1 MRERQRQSERLQLV
15 FGSAGA
21 FVAMEEREEG
31 GLYAH
36 LITCKLN
43 LIETSIQSV
52 TRTNQLAAFP
62 MFLYSDLWHYYHL
75 HWTRKRPCLA
85 AVDHRNL
92 VLQSLGDLCSGNW
105 LIDFQSNNN
114 ERLQTFHKLLLIDIL
129 YATSLPSLYPQW
141 GCLFGSNIA
150 PHKHRSIPR
159 GDSPHTLTHVN

>member
-1 MRERQRQSERLQLV
+1 MWERDRDRASDSNWCSVVLV
-15 FGSAGA
+15 HLWLW
-21 FVAMEEREEG
+21 EREVG

-85 AVDHRNL
+85 SWPQKSSFTISWRSLLGELVNWFPIKQQWKVTNISQTSVDRHLVRYFVTLALSAVGMCVWQQH
-92 VLQSLGDLCSGNW
+92 S
-105 LIDFQSNNN
+105 
-114 ERLQTFHKLLLIDIL
+114 
-129 YATSLPSLYPQW
+129 
-141 GCLFGSNIA
+141 